1 MLCYALSTCVRVKN
15 KSLLIGHG
23 CLKMKERKYTT
34 YSDGPPPFLTD
45 WMTSDTSGRS
55 LVEKRENTTTEHKK
69 AHTLTHTHSKHTR
82 GSGIFPLLLPGINHG
97 RRLTFP
103 SVWACVCVCVSGACV
118 CCERIDPKDHA
129 TSYTL
134 FPLVPKREKKT
145 HPGRRALL
153 HRVAGTSAKQ
163 SASTPTNITNN
174 NKNKIGGKWL
184 KTDSESLKM

>member
-103 SVWACVCVCVSGACV
+103 SVWACVCVCQWCV
-118 CCERIDPKDHA
+118 CVLWAHRSEGSRHIVYALPIGSQKRKKKRTRVDGRCCTGLPARVQSNRRRRRRILR
-129 TSYTL
+129 T
-134 FPLVPKREKKT
+134 
-145 HPGRRALL
+145 
-153 HRVAGTSAKQ
+153 
-163 SASTPTNITNN
+163 ITRT
-174 NKNKIGGKWL
+174 K
-184 KTDSESLKM
+184 